1 MENISN
7 SNINIYIVED
17 ESIVAKDIQN
27 SLKKLGYNVL
37 GISNNGADAIKNIVD
52 LEPNIVLMDI
62 MIKGPMTG
70 IDVAETI
77 KKEYNIPVIFLTAYA
92 DESTLAKA
100 KITEPYGY
108 ILKPFKEIDLHS
120 TIEMALYKHK
130 KDTEVQKERDF
141 LYSLVENK
149 DEASKDILFVKSNS
163 RLVKVNLKDIFY
175 VEALKD
181 YVVLNTQYTR
191 YTIHS
196 TMKDIEKKLDNG
208 DFIRVH
214 RSFIVRIDKIQ
225 TIENQ
230 TVVLEENKKVI
241 PIGGLYRDEL
251 LARLNMI

>member
-1 MENISN
+1 MENN
-7 SNINIYIVED
+7 NINVYIVED

-37 GISNNGADAIKNIVD
+37 GISNNGADAVKKIVD
-52 LEPNIVLMDI
+52 LEPDIVLMDI
-62 MIKGPMTG
+62 MIKGSMTG
-70 IDVAETI
+70 IDVADI
-77 KKEYNIPVIFLTAYA
+77 LKKDYNIPVIFLTAYA
-92 DESTLAKA
+92 DENTLEKA

-130 KDTEVQKERDF
+130 KDTEVQKEREL
-141 LYSLVENK
+141 LYSLIENK
-149 DEASKDILFVKSNS
+149 DDAAKNLLFVRSNS
-163 RLVKVNLKDIFY
+163 RLVKLNLRDIFY

-181 YVVLNTQYTR
+181 YVVINTQSTR
-191 YTIHS
+191 YTIHA

-214 RSFIVRIDKIQ
+214 RSFIVRIEKIQ

-230 TVVLEENKKVI
+230 TVVLEENKKVM
-241 PIGGLYRDEL
+241 PIGGSYRDEL
-251 LARLNMI
+251 LNKLNMI